1 MAAEISYVHVSSLH
15 QNSKETIFL
24 FTKPLPGSEKYCY
37 SQQSFLIQIYMSSLS
52 LICLFAE
59 NMRDAADFGKGDDW
73 TFQGIAAGLYAVDS
87 FFLLRFVLYY
97 ITIIIL
103 LY

>member
-1 MAAEISYVHVSSLH
+1 
-15 QNSKETIFL
+15 
-24 FTKPLPGSEKYCY
+24 
-37 SQQSFLIQIYMSSLS
+37 MSSLS

-87 FFLLRFVLYY
+87 FFLLRYVLYY
-97 ITIIIL
+97 FIYNHDL
-103 LY
+103 F

>member
-1 MAAEISYVHVSSLH
+1 
-15 QNSKETIFL
+15 
-24 FTKPLPGSEKYCY
+24 
-37 SQQSFLIQIYMSSLS
+37 MSSLS

-97 ITIIIL
+97 NC
-103 LY
+103 

>member
-1 MAAEISYVHVSSLH
+1 
-15 QNSKETIFL
+15 
-24 FTKPLPGSEKYCY
+24 
-37 SQQSFLIQIYMSSLS
+37 MSSLS

-59 NMRDAADFGKGDDW
+59 NMRDAADFGKGGDW

-103 LY
+103 LYWT